1 VSFTE
6 ELALESMGVMVFA
19 SSLIYMISRIF
30 SKKIKYS
37 TNKDNKVLEI
47 LQTCLRLA
55 ASYMS

>member
-1 VSFTE
+1 MSFTE